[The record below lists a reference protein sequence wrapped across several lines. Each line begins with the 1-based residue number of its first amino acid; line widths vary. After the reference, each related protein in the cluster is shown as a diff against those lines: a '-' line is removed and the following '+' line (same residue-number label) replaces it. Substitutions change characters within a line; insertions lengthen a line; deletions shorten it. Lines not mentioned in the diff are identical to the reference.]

1 MKKKKRNFDTRT
13 KKRTFFP
20 LSSTFSIFSRSVV
33 SPSPPPHTHTRSS
46 HAKKKGYSVVVSTQ
60 KRDRQI
66 CRFSQFL
73 AASFSFLFR
82 FSSSPPF
89 VSLRELAHFECAERL
104 FLNVCCSVLSL
115 VFVLSEKTRA
125 ELTLV

>member
-20 LSSTFSIFSRSVV
+20 LSSTFSIFSRRVV
-33 SPSPPPHTHTRSS
+33 SPSPPPPHTRSS